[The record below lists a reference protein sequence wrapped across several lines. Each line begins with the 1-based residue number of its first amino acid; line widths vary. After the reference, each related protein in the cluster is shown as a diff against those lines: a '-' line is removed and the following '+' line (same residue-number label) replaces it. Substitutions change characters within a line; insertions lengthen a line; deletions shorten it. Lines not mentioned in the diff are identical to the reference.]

1 MSTQPDEVLVAWW
14 AKNLDELDR
23 EIAKLA
29 RLCEVKLLDTGVVE
43 RILRNDASVCG
54 TANPA
59 AFAKLHNMV
68 VMHFLIRK
76 RSVEALGH
84 VQTEAIERDVI
95 ERLAKAYGEAA
106 SGRPPG

>member
-1 MSTQPDEVLVAWW
+1 
-14 AKNLDELDR
+14 
-23 EIAKLA
+23 
-29 RLCEVKLLDTGVVE
+29 
-43 RILRNDASVCG
+43 
-54 TANPA
+54 
-59 AFAKLHNMV
+59 
-68 VMHFLIRK
+68 MHFLIRK